1 MKRMISLMLS
11 AAMVLVMATG
21 CANPGTPSS
30 GDDKSTTSAST
41 SNAPSDPNA
50 AEGWPDKTINIYMT
64 HGAGGDTD
72 YMGRQLATAL
82 ESELGVSVVVTN
94 VTGANGATCMQQYK
108 DGETDGYTFIATNT
122 AALNGNEATGMVDFG
137 YDAFE
142 PVAVYGMQS
151 GENIVV
157 PADSPYN
164 TLEELIEA
172 TKANP
177 GQIKLGISTGGGVY
191 ILSCVLANLG
201 GAQFNIIDAGDGAT
215 RLTALLGGEI
225 DATSLPYSTAADYIE
240 NGQLKS
246 LCTVLSKAPELTQIS
261 LRPAS

>member
-108 DGETDGYTFIATNT
+108 DGDR
-122 AALNGNEATGMVDFG
+122 
-137 YDAFE
+137 
-142 PVAVYGMQS
+142 
-151 GENIVV
+151 
-157 PADSPYN
+157 
-164 TLEELIEA
+164 
-172 TKANP
+172 
-177 GQIKLGISTGGGVY
+177 
-191 ILSCVLANLG
+191 
-201 GAQFNIIDAGDGAT
+201 
-215 RLTALLGGEI
+215 RLHL
-225 DATSLPYSTAADYIE
+225 Y
-240 NGQLKS
+240 
-246 LCTVLSKAPELTQIS
+246 CH
-261 LRPAS
+261 